1 LTVRSHAELVAYSS
15 ANALPLD
22 QVLREEL
29 QRLTLRYLSERGFF
43 MHGVF
48 QGGTAI
54 RLVYGGTRF
63 SEDLDFVLRPGRTI
77 AGLNLAGLVEG
88 LPSFMRREVPFADRF
103 SLREQKVEAMFARY
117 RCRLELEAPIGG
129 LVINLEFAGV
139 PSRSPRP
146 QVMRSDAVDF
156 AIVVE
161 DESEILVDKL
171 VVLVLHS
178 YVKARD
184 IWDTWFLTHE
194 RHVAAPEAGAVVAK
208 AADHGATLMELT
220 NRICYSK
227 TRIETIGLAALD
239 AEMKR
244 FLPARL
250 YDAMAPTFP
259 DINTSVAAMVDTLG
273 NQLAGAS

>member
-1 LTVRSHAELVAYSS
+1 MVRSYTELVAYSS

-22 QVLREEL
+22 QVIREEL
-29 QRLTLRYLSERGFF
+29 QRLILRYLSERGFF
-43 MHGVF
+43 VYGVF

-77 AGLNLAGLVEG
+77 AGLSLAELLEG
-88 LPSFMRREVPFADRF
+88 LPSFIRREVPFADRS
-103 SLREQKVEAMFARY
+103 SLREQKAEAMFARY
-117 RCRLELEAPIGG
+117 RCRVELESPVGG
-129 LVINLEFAGV
+129 LVINLEFSGV

-146 QVMRSDAVDF
+146 HVMHSDTVDV

-171 VVLVLHS
+171 VALALRP
-178 YVKARD
+178 YVKGRD
-184 IWDTWFLTHE
+184 IWDTWFLAHE
-194 RHVAAPEAGAVVAK
+194 RHVAAPEAAEVVAK
-208 AADHGATLMELT
+208 AADYETTLVELT
-220 NRICYSK
+220 SRIRHSK
-227 TRIETIGLAALD
+227 TRIETIGLGALD

-250 YDAMAPTFP
+250 YDAMAPAFP
-259 DINTSVAAMVDTLG
+259 DINTSVAATMDALL
-273 NQLAGAS
+273 NQLTGTS

>member
-1 LTVRSHAELVAYSS
+1 MRTYAELVTYSS
-15 ANALPLD
+15 ATALPLD
-22 QVLREEL
+22 QVIREEL
-29 QRLTLRYLSERGFF
+29 QRLILRYLSERGFF
-43 MHGVF
+43 VHGVF

-63 SEDLDFVLRPGRTI
+63 SEDLDFVLRPGKTI
-77 AGLNLAGLVEG
+77 ADLNLAAVLEG
-88 LPSFMRREVPFADRF
+88 LPSFMRREVPFADR
-103 SLREQKVEAMFARY
+103 SSVKEQKAESTFARY
-117 RCRLELEAPIGG
+117 RCRLELQAPIGG

-146 QVMRSDAVDF
+146 HILRSDVVDF

-171 VVLVLHS
+171 VALALRS
-178 YVKARD
+178 YVKGRD

-194 RHVAAPEAGAVVAK
+194 RHVAVPEVGVVVTK
-208 AADHGATLMELT
+208 TADCGTTLVDLT
-220 NRICYSK
+220 SRIRHSK
-227 TRIETIGLAALD
+227 TRIETSGLAALD

-250 YDAMAPTFP
+250 YDAMAPAFP
-259 DINTSVAAMVDTLG
+259 DINTSVAAMMDIFL
-273 NQLAGAS
+273 NQLTGAS

>member
-1 LTVRSHAELVAYSS
+1 MRSYAELVTYSS

-22 QVLREEL
+22 RVVREEL
-29 QRLTLRYLSERGFF
+29 QRLILRYLSERRFF
-43 MHGVF
+43 VDGVF
-48 QGGTAI
+48 QGGTSI

-77 AGLNLAGLVEG
+77 AGLNLPELLQD
-88 LPSFMRREVPFADRF
+88 LPSFMRREVPFADRP
-103 SLREQKVEAMFARY
+103 SVKEQKAEAMFVRY
-117 RCRLELEAPIGG
+117 RCRVELESPVGG
-129 LVINLEFAGV
+129 LVINLEFSGI

-146 QVMRSDAVDF
+146 YILRSDMVDV

-171 VVLVLHS
+171 VALALRP
-178 YVKARD
+178 YVKGRD

-194 RHVAAPEAGAVVAK
+194 RHVAAPETGAVVAK
-208 AADHGATLMELT
+208 AADYGTTLVELT
-220 NRICYSK
+220 SRVRQNK
-227 TRIETIGLAALD
+227 TSIETVGLSALD

-244 FLPARL
+244 FLPIRL
-250 YDAMAPTFP
+250 YDAMAPAFA
-259 DINTSVAAMVDTLG
+259 DMNAGVAAMIGTLL